1 MVFNIFYT
9 SQYCTDYQ
17 YSYDFDFE
25 QHKTFHIVFDKYL
38 KALTIRSTVVYTD
51 YTLYTNKP
59 LIVYNYLTNYY
70 EKI

>member
-1 MVFNIFYT
+1 MLFNTFSTIGL
-9 SQYCTDYQ
+9 
-17 YSYDFDFE
+17 FDGYVYLFE